1 MEHESVSSHHCPY
14 QAKVDKLSGIDSDTS
29 IEKKSLPPFILTLLL
44 EGCLLII
51 PNFCITL
58 GDSSAEEVIEGFTEA
73 RSRGV

>member
-1 MEHESVSSHHCPY
+1 MENKSVSSHHCPY
-14 QAKVDKLSGIDSDTS
+14 QAKVDKLGGIDSDTS
-29 IEKKSLPPFILTLLL
+29 IEEKSLPPFILTLLL

-58 GDSSAEEVIEGFTEA
+58 RDSSAEEVIEGFTQA